1 MRGGRKRRL
10 DASGRLALLCVICG
24 ASSKA
29 RGQASKRNGVGKI
42 RLLIERC
49 REVWRESQC
58 TWRRCVGNVL
68 VGSRSRVP
76 AKGRSSTSYI
86 RDVSLLLH
94 RIYSYARAPES
105 LAQMRVPAPSG
116 ALGMRECAPSQELD
130 PPPSKW
136 ITAWSLICALV
147 TCRRRGRLW
156 GSNERKRVCCTVCVV
171 RSRRGGSAHVTAGY
185 THGIRDATEIQN
197 VAAPLRLWRSQASLP
212 TCTCSSNCLD
222 VADAPK

>member
-58 TWRRCVGNVL
+58 TWRRCVANVL

-136 ITAWSLICALV
+136 ITAWSPICALV
-147 TCRRRGRLW
+147 TCRRRCGRLW
-156 GSNERKRVCCTVCVV
+156 GSNERKRRGLRHCCASSGAGGAAPPRDRLIHTRYTRRLP
-171 RSRRGGSAHVTAGY
+171 RSKTLPRRSVFGDHRHLYRRAPAQVTA
-185 THGIRDATEIQN
+185 
-197 VAAPLRLWRSQASLP
+197 
-212 TCTCSSNCLD
+212 
-222 VADAPK
+222 